1 MMNCMRCGQNLE
13 SGDVCPTCGFVQSK
27 AEETILG
34 WFDDARRAENERR
47 YETAADLYKNAA
59 DMGLLSAQLAYG
71 RLLENGR
78 GVKKSIEKAK
88 EYYRSAAAYGEAEAA
103 LALAGLLN
111 KTGKKEDRED
121 AVFFLRVSAELG
133 SAAAQFALAEAYR
146 LGEIPV
152 TNENQVEYW
161 YAESAKQGYEEAAL
175 KAGELYLSNGQ
186 ESYAKWFF
194 ERAASFSR
202 AAQRYL
208 RRMQNVSAAEP
219 PESRPINHFASLC
232 DLGQTAERKGD
243 NAIAF
248 SLYGIS
254 AEAGYTRALYRLGLC
269 YENAVGTP
277 RDTVE
282 ALKYYH
288 EAAKGGSIE
297 ALLQLG
303 ACYRYGR
310 GTECDESRAFS
321 YYLMAAE
328 KNNARAQYIIGECYL
343 NGEMVAQNMRLAISW
358 FERAAMQGQS
368 DAIARVNALHETMSE
383 IYNGAIEAQKSGDHA
398 EALRLYALVAEM
410 GHSAAQC
417 NAGYCYQTGRGCEKD
432 AKRALYYYG
441 LAAAGGSIVAKYN
454 LAICHARGI
463 GTPLN
468 FKRAR
473 ALLDECIKAEYAP
486 AAEFL
491 DQMNRQYMAKLGQRL
506 YAASTVVYRRG
517 DVGEAIRILVAAA
530 KCGNLRATYMLAC
543 HFEFGDGVPR
553 DMERADALYAS
564 VAAAGLDAFRN
575 NLKSG
580 YMRERKL
587 LELSGKRH

>member
-1 MMNCMRCGQNLE
+1 MNCMRCGQTIAT
-13 SGDVCPTCGFVQSK
+13 GDVCPTCGFVQSK
-27 AEETILG
+27 AEEIILG
-34 WFDDARRAENERR
+34 WYDDACRAEDERR
-47 YETAADLYKNAA
+47 YEKAADLYKNAA
-59 DMGLLSAQLAYG
+59 EMGLLSAQLAYG

-78 GVKKSIEKAK
+78 GVKKSVEKAK

-103 LALAGLLN
+103 LALAELLS
-111 KTGKKEDRED
+111 KTGKKEDREES
-121 AVFFLRVSAELG
+121 VFFLRVSAELG
-133 SAAAQFALAEAYR
+133 SAQAQFLLAEAYR
-146 LGEIPV
+146 LGQIPV
-152 TNENQVEYW
+152 TSENQVEYW
-161 YAESAKQGYEEAAL
+161 YTESAKQGFEDAAL

-186 ESYAKWFF
+186 ENYAKWFF
-194 ERAASFSR
+194 ERVSSSR

-219 PESRPINHFASLC
+219 PETRPVNHFASLC
-232 DLGQTAERKGD
+232 DLGLLAERKGD

-254 AEAGYTRALYRLGLC
+254 ADAGYTRALYRLGLC
-269 YENAVGTP
+269 YENAVGTT
-277 RDTVE
+277 RDAQE
-282 ALKYYH
+282 ALKYYQS
-288 EAAKGGSIE
+288 AANAGSIQ
-297 ALLQLG
+297 ALLQLA

-310 GTECDESRAFS
+310 GTDCDESRAFS

-383 IYNGAIEAQKSGDHA
+383 IYNGAVEAQKSGDHA
-398 EALRLYALVAEM
+398 EALRLYSLVAEM

-417 NAGYCYQTGRGCEKD
+417 NAGYCYQTGRGCVKN

-441 LAAAGGSIVAKYN
+441 LASEGGSIVAKYN

-463 GTPLN
+463 GTPLD

-473 ALLDECIKAEYAP
+473 TLLAECMKEDYAP

-491 DQMNRQYMAKLGQRL
+491 EQMNRQYMAKLGRRL

-517 DVGEAIRILVAAA
+517 DVAETIRILVAAA
-530 KCGNLRATYMLAC
+530 KCGNLRATYMLGC

-553 DMERADALYAS
+553 DRERAEELYES
-564 VAAAGLDAFRN
+564 VASAGLDAFRN
-575 NLKSG
+575 NLKNG

>member
-1 MMNCMRCGQNLE
+1 M

-34 WFDDARRAENERR
+34 WYDDARRAEDERR

-78 GVKKSIEKAK
+78 GVKKSVEKAK

-103 LALAGLLN
+103 LALAELLK
-111 KTGKKEDRED
+111 KTGDREDRED

-133 SAAAQFALAEAYR
+133 SAKAQFLLAESYR
-146 LGEIPV
+146 YGEIPV
-152 TNENQVEYW
+152 TSENQVEYW
-161 YAESAKQGYEEAAL
+161 YTESAKQGYEDAAL

-186 ESYAKWFF
+186 ENYAKWFF
-194 ERAASFSR
+194 EQAAASSR

-208 RRMQNVSAAEP
+208 RRMQNVVSAEP
-219 PESRPINHFASLC
+219 PETRPVNHFASLC
-232 DLGQTAERKGD
+232 DLGVTAERKGD

-277 RDTVE
+277 RDPEE
-282 ALKYYH
+282 ALRYYQ

-297 ALLQLG
+297 ALLQLA

-383 IYNGAIEAQKSGDHA
+383 IYNGAIEAQKGGDHA
-398 EALRLYALVAEM
+398 EALRLYSLVAEM

-417 NAGYCYQTGRGCEKD
+417 NAGYCYQTGRGCVKD

-441 LAAAGGSIVAKYN
+441 LAAEGGSVVAKYN
-454 LAICHARGI
+454 LAICYARGI
-463 GTPLN
+463 GTRLD

-473 ALLDECIKAEYAP
+473 ALLAECIKEEYAP
-486 AAEFL
+486 ASDFL
-491 DQMNRQYMAKLGQRL
+491 AQMDRQYMAKLGRRL

-517 DVGEAIRILVAAA
+517 DVEETIRILVAAA
-530 KCGNLRATYMLAC
+530 KCGNLRATYMLGC

-553 DMERADALYAS
+553 DMKRADALYAS
-564 VAAAGLDAFRN
+564 VASGGLDAFRN